1 MWSWKNKPKL
11 FRSPPYLTVK
21 NKKADL
27 GIYYKSVGICGRKKD
42 KIF

>member
-1 MWSWKNKPKL
+1 MVVEKRTKT
-11 FRSPPYLTVK
+11 FQTSPYHAAK